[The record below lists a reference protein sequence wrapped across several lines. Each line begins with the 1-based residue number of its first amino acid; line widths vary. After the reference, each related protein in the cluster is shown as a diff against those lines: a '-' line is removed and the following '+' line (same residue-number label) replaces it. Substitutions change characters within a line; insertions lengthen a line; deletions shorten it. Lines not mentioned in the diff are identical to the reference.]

1 MRNALFSWITCKLQ
15 LFFLY
20 LPNKKSN
27 GMKTSINTI
36 KYLFLLAVVFLLLT
50 YSISHNEE
58 NKWLVINTPWIS
70 NSFAFTIA
78 GGTFASLVVILACEI
93 QKYYLMKRQMEDYLY
108 SQLFALYTQIT
119 IIHYNTKR
127 QINEQNSPVPR
138 NLIDEIANRGLV
150 CLNNLASTDYLTF
163 GNCSITEKL
172 LIQYKGENGMCIRS
186 FLHNTVFLKMAINED
201 KIDNL
206 KQGRD
211 EMVKSIS
218 PKANLVLQKIYKDSS
233 VVLTFIE
240 ESLDSIDLECKNRY
254 HWKEMK
260 RSVISSEE
268 NFNSA
273 DLDSFLEL
281 PVIKFD

>member
-1 MRNALFSWITCKLQ
+1 
-15 LFFLY
+15 
-20 LPNKKSN
+20 
-27 GMKTSINTI
+27 
-36 KYLFLLAVVFLLLT
+36 
-50 YSISHNEE
+50 
-58 NKWLVINTPWIS
+58 
-70 NSFAFTIA
+70 
-78 GGTFASLVVILACEI
+78 
-93 QKYYLMKRQMEDYLY
+93 
-108 SQLFALYTQIT
+108 
-119 IIHYNTKR
+119 
-127 QINEQNSPVPR
+127 
-138 NLIDEIANRGLV
+138 
-150 CLNNLASTDYLTF
+150 
-163 GNCSITEKL
+163 
-172 LIQYKGENGMCIRS
+172 
-186 FLHNTVFLKMAINED
+186 MAINED